1 MHHNETAENPL
12 VAHISDEYFKEACFL
27 LLSFK
32 LRQNARLFQII
43 MAILKR
49 ISSNKYN
56 LSF

>member
-1 MHHNETAENPL
+1 MQHDETVENPL
-12 VAHISDEYFKEACFL
+12 VAHISDERFKEVCFL

-43 MAILKR
+43 MAVLKR
-49 ISSNKYN
+49 ISSNEYK